1 MPPHAKTSKTPHLT
15 SKHSLPKVGLQGMD
29 ETTERSPESRGTG
42 LLIPGAIV
50 IAGVIIAAAVLWA
63 GGFGSARKGGN
74 VAGNGNGTG
83 TSVNIE
89 VLADDDPALG
99 DPNAPVTIVE
109 FGDFQCPFCNRFF
122 REAER
127 EIIDTYVRTGK
138 VRFVYRDFAFLGQ
151 ESVQASEAS
160 ECADEQGKFWAY
172 HDRVY
177 NFIWDNYYVKN
188 LNGEN
193 VGAFSEANLKRL
205 ASDTGLD
212 EGKFSE
218 CLASRRYKAE
228 VEKDTADG
236 RAAGASGTPTT
247 FVNGKMIVGA
257 VPFSQF
263 EAAIEEALKK

>member
-1 MPPHAKTSKTPHLT
+1 
-15 SKHSLPKVGLQGMD
+15 MD
-29 ETTERSPESRGTG
+29 ENNERTSEASGTG

-63 GGFGSARKGGN
+63 GGFGSGTKGEN
-74 VAGNGNGTG
+74 TAGNNSGTG
-83 TSVNIE
+83 TGVNIE
-89 VLADDDPALG
+89 ALADDDPALG

-109 FGDFQCPFCNRFF
+109 FADFQCPFCNRFF

-127 EIIDTYVRTGK
+127 EIINQYVRTGK
-138 VRFVYRDFAFLGQ
+138 ARLIYRDFAFLGE
-151 ESVQASEAS
+151 ESVRASEAS

-177 NFIWDNYYVKN
+177 DFIWDNYYAKN

-205 ASDTGLD
+205 AGETGLD
-212 EGKFSE
+212 EGKFAL
-218 CLASRRYKAE
+218 CLVSRRYQAE

-236 RAAGASGTPTT
+236 RAAGVSGTPTT
-247 FVNGKMIVGA
+247 FINGKVIVGA

-263 EAAIEEALKK
+263 KDAIEAALEKK